1 MANNILNK
9 KILKVTNQQ
18 TEEQID
24 KLAVEEPLEIQVVYG
39 PIHTRTQKSI
49 SITMRTP
56 GNDTDLALGFLY
68 TEGIIRGPENVIESK
83 TNRVRDEKN
92 NKILVELAYDSI
104 PDMDRLERH
113 FYTSSSCGVC
123 GKSSIE
129 ALKTIKMPDLIKNQ
143 PVFLSKFI
151 FSLPELLRKS
161 QNVFEQTGGLHASAI
176 FDQDGKILMIR
187 EDVGRHNALD
197 KIAGAGLQSNVLPY
211 KDNILLVS
219 GRASFELVQKAAM
232 IGVPV
237 MAAVGA
243 PSSLAVELA
252 EEVGITLIG
261 F

>member
-1 MANNILNK
+1 
-9 KILKVTNQQ
+9 
-18 TEEQID
+18 
-24 KLAVEEPLEIQVVYG
+24 
-39 PIHTRTQKSI
+39 
-49 SITMRTP
+49 
-56 GNDTDLALGFLY
+56 
-68 TEGIIRGPENVIESK
+68 
-83 TNRVRDEKN
+83 
-92 NKILVELAYDSI
+92 
-104 PDMDRLERH
+104 
-113 FYTSSSCGVC
+113 
-123 GKSSIE
+123 
-129 ALKTIKMPDLIKNQ
+129 MPDLIKNQ

-219 GRASFELVQKAAM
+219 GRARFELVQKAAM

-261 F
+261 FLRSGHFNIYTNPKRIVN